1 MKNKGFTLI
10 ELLAVIV
17 ILAIIALIASPT
29 ILNIIETT
37 KKKAAV
43 TSANGYAEALE
54 TQNAM
59 AQLDEEN
66 YKEYSDGEYDVSQI
80 TLNNIKG
87 TKPTSGNVVLK
98 NGSVAV
104 GTYLCIDN
112 YKVVYSDKGFD
123 ATDEK
128 CEATSK
134 NYESIIML
142 DVARRYYTVDEI
154 KKYIDV
160 LSVNKNST
168 LQLHFTDNE
177 NVGIESKY
185 LDQTVANAT
194 NVNGVYTNPNVGEN
208 GRKFLSF
215 EQVKEIIT
223 YAKSKNVR
231 FVPEIDVPAHM
242 NGFFDLA
249 VKKFGLEYVTRISPT
264 YGTDSDIGNLD
275 IGYELENEEAKD
287 FVTQIYNEYT
297 TFFKEQGCE
306 YFHIGFDEYTRR
318 IDEKPAYMNT
328 LYKDL
333 NEKGFKVRMWS
344 DGITKTNASSIN
356 KNIEIMYWS
365 YRSGDEYATVPD
377 LQKLGFKIVNAN
389 SYYLFFV
396 PSSTST
402 TEESFNKS
410 VNDIKNIWSL
420 EEWKYNYDTTLE
432 SKENMLGAM
441 ITVWGEDSEGISN
454 DVILKQTKAMYD
466 AMYSKLK

>member
-17 ILAIIALIASPT
+17 ILAIIALIASPI
-29 ILNIIETT
+29 ILNMINNA
-37 KKKAAV
+37 KKSAAV
-43 TSANGYAEALE
+43 DSAYGYIEAIEYTNSMTDLGVEEKYITSTSTLEEINDTIKLKGSKPTKITELSIENGMVKSATLCINGYIV
-54 TQNAM
+54 
-59 AQLDEEN
+59 
-66 YKEYSDGEYDVSQI
+66 EYD
-80 TLNNIKG
+80 
-87 TKPTSGNVVLK
+87 
-98 NGSVAV
+98 GSKAKA
-104 GTYLCIDN
+104 L
-112 YKVVYSDKGFD
+112 D
-123 ATDEK
+123 AKCDEV
-128 CEATSK
+128 TK

-275 IGYELENEEAKD
+275 IGYNLENEEAKD

-377 LQKLGFKIVNAN
+377 LQELGFKIVNAN